1 LCRRR
6 IGLRSLV
13 VCSTDGEDR
22 KMYPV
27 IPMEMN
33 HFAAESLLYLFTAVS
48 VLLSVVYSLR

>member
-1 LCRRR
+1 
-6 IGLRSLV
+6 
-13 VCSTDGEDR
+13 
-22 KMYPV
+22 MYPV